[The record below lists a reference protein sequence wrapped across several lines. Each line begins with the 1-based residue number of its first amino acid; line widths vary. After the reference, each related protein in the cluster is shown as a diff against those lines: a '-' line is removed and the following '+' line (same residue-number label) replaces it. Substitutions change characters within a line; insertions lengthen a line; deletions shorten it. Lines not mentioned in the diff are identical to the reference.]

1 MVDHFLRE
9 AANIAEPNG
18 TNESYFI
25 NEDALRLLRELDYP
39 GNVRA
44 LRNLIFELTSYVMK
58 DEPISIQL
66 VQSIL
71 DKLGPR
77 RGNQVARVS
86 ERQFPSLDDGDTVS
100 SSGNPRKLDEI
111 ALQSFLF
118 SIARAGDII
127 LPVELCVLR
136 RDETFKQWTA
146 RAKRCTI
153 EATRNTTG
161 GSMQSVAQRLGLTR
175 NSLLGHLRR
184 AKQVQSGSLFD

>member
-9 AANIAEPNG
+9 AAEIAEPNG
-18 TNESYFI
+18 KNESYFI
-25 NEDALRLLRELDYP
+25 NEDASRLLRELDYP

-44 LRNLIFELTSYVMK
+44 LRNLIFELTSYVTK
-58 DEPISIQL
+58 DEPISMQL

-71 DKLGPR
+71 DKLHPR
-77 RGNQVARVS
+77 RGNHVARIS
-86 ERQFPSLDDGDTVS
+86 ERQSPSLDDCDNVS
-100 SSGNPRKLDEI
+100 SGGTPRKLDEI

-127 LPVELCVLR
+127 LPIELCVLR
-136 RDETFKQWTA
+136 SDETFKQWTA

-161 GSMQSVAQRLGLTR
+161 GSMRCVAQRLGLTR
-175 NSLLGHLRR
+175 NSLFGHLRR